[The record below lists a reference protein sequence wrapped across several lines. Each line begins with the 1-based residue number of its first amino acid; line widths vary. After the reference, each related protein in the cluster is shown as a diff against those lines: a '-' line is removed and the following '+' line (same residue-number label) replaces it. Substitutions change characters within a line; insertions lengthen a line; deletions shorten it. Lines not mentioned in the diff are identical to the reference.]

1 MGYSPSDRVAGELAN
16 AAENHEGGGRGTD
29 ATRGVADLSPWI
41 AGRGGVFQP
50 LQDPDYFARVAVDT
64 EAGTLV
70 WPNGVDLDPDMLY
83 EAVHSSTP

>member
-1 MGYSPSDRVAGELAN
+1 MLPRITKVEVLGSFRVALDF
-16 AAENHEGGGRGTD
+16 TD

>member
-1 MGYSPSDRVAGELAN
+1 VEVLGLFRVALDF
-16 AAENHEGGGRGTD
+16 TD
-29 ATRGVADLSPWI
+29 ATQGVADLSPWI
-41 AGRGGVFQP
+41 VGRGGAFQP

-70 WPNGVDLDPDMLY
+70 WPNGVDFDSDMLY